1 VLCFCFGASWRSLSF
16 CSLSD
21 ALGLLSMPLADLIKL
36 AEAKVGV
43 CLKQV
48 ELMTMGCVLCTDSG
62 GRKLYVA
69 GRLDSGDVFVE
80 RTIKGFMGSI

>member
-1 VLCFCFGASWRSLSF
+1 M
-16 CSLSD
+16 D
-21 ALGLLSMPLADLIKL
+21 DLIKL
-36 AEAKVGV
+36 AEAKIGV

-69 GRLDSGDVFVE
+69 GLLGNGDVFVE
-80 RTIKGFMGSI
+80 RTIKGFRGSI